1 MLFFYSN
8 FLFTAVLNGD
18 LKLFNQVIDKFKEKF
33 LSEKTYTLIIRLILC
48 LFMTSLFTSMLFTE
62 NVNDIIINQDCLII
76 RLRHNVIKAGVRMIK
91 LSYSRI
97 SLTDIAQKLQLDS
110 PEDAEFIVAK
120 VASST

>member
-1 MLFFYSN
+1 MLFFNSN

-62 NVNDIIINQDCLII
+62 NVNGIIIIN
-76 RLRHNVIKAGVRMIK
+76 
-91 LSYSRI
+91 
-97 SLTDIAQKLQLDS
+97 
-110 PEDAEFIVAK
+110 
-120 VASST
+120 